1 MATIEVLN
9 SGFAATVQDLGRY
22 QYQSAGFPVSGAMDQ
37 ASLKLANLLV
47 NNDANA
53 AALEFIL
60 AGPTLQFQAPTF
72 IAITGAA
79 SSPSLNGQPIALN
92 QAIAIQAGDQ
102 VQFAPM
108 ATGRYGY
115 LAVANG
121 GLQVPMVL
129 GSRATTLKIQLGG
142 LFGRTLAVGDALPFE
157 PCYVLPSLAH
167 RHAPVPAVK
176 APGHIRVL
184 KGPQWDLFTPAAQ
197 SQFLQ
202 QTYQISQQADRMGY
216 QLQGEPLPVPTENLI
231 SEGTVLGNIQITRN
245 GQPIVLLADRQT
257 AGGYPMIATVIGADL
272 ASFVQMS
279 AGEDFQF
286 ELTALNTARALLAAQ
301 QQVLTTLA
309 ASFAAQKYQAPVGPA
324 RTGAQKLAQIITH
337 RG

>member
-22 QYQSAGFPVSGAMDQ
+22 HYQSAGFPVSGAMDQ

-60 AGPTLQFQAPTF
+60 AGPTLQFAAPTF
-72 IAITGAA
+72 IAITGATTN
-79 SSPSLNGQPIALN
+79 PTINGQGVPLN
-92 QAIAIQAGDQ
+92 QALAIQAGDQ
-102 VQFAPM
+102 LQVGPM
-108 ATGRYGY
+108 TAGRYGY

-121 GLQVPMVL
+121 GLQVPVVL

-142 LFGRTLAVGDALPFE
+142 LFGRTLAVGDGLPFA

-167 RHAPVPAVK
+167 RHAQVPAVK
-176 APGHIRVL
+176 APTHIRVL
-184 KGPQWDLFTPAAQ
+184 KGPQWDLFTPEAQ

-216 QLQGEPLPVPTENLI
+216 QLQGEPLPVPRENLI

-245 GQPIVLLADRQT
+245 GLPIVLLADRQT

-272 ASFVQMS
+272 ASFVQMP
-279 AGEDFQF
+279 AGQDFHF
-286 ELTALNTARALLAAQ
+286 ELTDLTRARALLTTQ
-301 QQVLTTLA
+301 QQALATLA